1 MGKEKSKK
9 IIRKKPPNLVTLFS
23 NFTKEE
29 QSNIINNILHL
40 GLKSLEEQTVRRSQQ
55 KNNNKVIDNDIFDNS
70 SDNETITLEGSS
82 DTSSEDI
89 NSSNGLDLDNSLE
102 SELYSE
108 SHNSSKST
116 KSSSTKKSS
125 ICQTPIND
133 SYTNKINENWTKYPF
148 RQNIS
153 EYMAEYVEKKIDTNN
168 FDNDIIPINLMPDE
182 NNSTPVVV
190 NICIMHLS

>member
-70 SDNETITLEGSS
+70 SDNETITLESSS